1 MKTLPDLTL
10 EILDKEFLSV
20 GNRAQTY
27 LEWLKNPDVTRFLEV
42 RKTVIDEES
51 IRRFVAEHETSVGQ
65 YLYAL
70 VSDIS
75 GFVGTLRIHS
85 ISDTPRRTAEVGL
98 MIGEV
103 GVWGRGYGSR
113 AIREACDVGQK
124 IHGLVEMT
132 AGCHPR
138 NRASLT
144 AFLRNGFKIEGY
156 DEGDL
161 LDFLQHS
168 DAIRMRKDL

>member
-1 MKTLPDLTL
+1 MKTLPNLTL

-20 GNRAQTY
+20 GKRAETY
-27 LEWLKNPDVTRFLEV
+27 LGWLMNPDVTRFLEV

-70 VSDIS
+70 VSDIF

-85 ISDTPRRTAEVGL
+85 ISDTPKRTAELGL

-103 GVWGRGYGSR
+103 RAWGRGYGTS
-113 AIREACDVGQK
+113 AIREACEVGQK
-124 IHGLVEMT
+124 RYGLVEMT
-132 AGCHPR
+132 AGCNPH

-144 AFLRNGFKIEGY
+144 AFLRNNFIVEDFDG
-156 DEGDL
+156 GDL
-161 LDFLQHS
+161 LDLGRLPKV
-168 DAIRMRKDL
+168 IRMRKDL